1 LSPGCTRAQRRE
13 VETLV
18 TKGLAELTGD
28 LSGKYFP
35 LRGMSEDDR
44 QQLVA
49 DHFLFK
55 KGDRFLESA
64 GANRES

>member
-1 LSPGCTRAQRRE
+1 VLRKRMVSHTQPI
-13 VETLV
+13 LV
-18 TKGLAELTGD
+18 SVSCRYYSLG
-28 LSGKYFP
+28 S
-35 LRGMSEDDR
+35 MSEGDR

-55 KGDRFLESA
+55 KGDRFLQSA